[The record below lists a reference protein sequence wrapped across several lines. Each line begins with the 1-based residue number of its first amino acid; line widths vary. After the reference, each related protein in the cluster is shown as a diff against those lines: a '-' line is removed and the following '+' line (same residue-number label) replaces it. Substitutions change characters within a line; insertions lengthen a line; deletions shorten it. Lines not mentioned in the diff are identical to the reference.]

1 MMFEISASTSRR
13 GLSRRIPRGVAVVA
27 VFAISVAG
35 LGAVATPAS
44 ATPPT
49 ATVTISN
56 IPAINGVVGATFT
69 PTYSGTATGTTYV
82 TSSTASVCTVASGVV
97 SFLTAGTCTLTA
109 TAISSQTGSP
119 QSITVAAQKI
129 FNGPSGVI
137 NAQATDAN
145 GVTYLGGN
153 FSSYGPQT
161 GGGAVVADP
170 ASTPVD
176 PPNASAQHV
185 QLDVTMPTVTGE
197 VDASAS
203 DGTGGWFI
211 GGNFTLVGGIARN
224 NLAHILSDGSVDG
237 SWNPNA
243 NDAVNALVVSGT
255 TLIVGGRFTKIGSA
269 TRNRLAAIGI
279 DGTATS
285 WNPNANGDVFALALV
300 GSTLYVGGAFTTLGS
315 ATRNRLAII
324 SITGTGTPSSWD
336 PNLDGQVNAIAV
348 TGGSSP
354 IMYVGGLFTTVG
366 SSTRNGLAAFTIVD
380 GALSTTF
387 APSVT
392 GGFVDAIGAT
402 PDPAGNIVIGGD
414 FTSVDDIP
422 DTGFEQI
429 IGADGSITSFGGYT
443 TPVRAITIAN
453 GSIYSVRN
461 SPADDHKFLRVGNFG
476 SPTPDYTTTP
486 NEAATDLEWTGDVR
500 TISVAGGKVYLG
512 GSGSVGTP
520 RDNLAAVASDGSLT
534 SWAPYTDS
542 NVSAIAVSGPTVFY
556 GGDFATSTG
565 SNGGYL
571 GAVDNLGQAISGWAN
586 PTPDSSVRSLVVSGD
601 GATLYVG
608 GEFSNIS
615 DGTNTSGAG
624 LTAVNTVNGSLTG
637 WDTNANSTVWALAV
651 DGSTVYAG
659 GTFTN
664 IGGASRNNLAAI
676 DSSGTATPWNPLAGG
691 AVRAL
696 AIDGST
702 VYAGGEFI
710 TMGGA
715 PRSRLAAIGTNGTL
729 STTWNPGASG
739 TTYAIA
745 VSGSNVYV
753 GGGFTTI
760 GTTTRNN
767 IAKIGTNGTLDT
779 LWDPNANASVNTLAV
794 AASTVAI
801 GGSFATLGCFA
812 TAPGN
817 FAQVSATATCLPVA
831 TATIS
836 NLPTTSRSAGG
847 TYTPTVT
854 TNGNGVTSVTS
865 STTSICTATSGVVTF
880 LAAGTCTLVAHA
892 AATSAWRAG
901 DGVAQSITVVIPSA
915 AISNLPDIRGFV
927 GGAFQPIVGA
937 GDVENATVT
946 SSTQS
951 VCTVSGGLVNYI
963 AVGTCTITGHVTYGL
978 APTTVDGSPQTI
990 AVAIQ
995 RIAYKP
1001 MIFGTTGLTSAK
1013 VSAIAKDANANTYL
1027 GGEFG
1032 GLGASTIGFI
1042 GAQSGKLDQT
1052 FTGTTRNGTL
1062 GIVSIGDGSGG
1073 VYVGGTNL
1081 AKKRYGLLHIL
1092 ADGSIDPAFHPC
1104 TEGNPSALALSGS
1117 NLLVGGLFV
1126 SVYRSCNTGSTTVR
1140 STTMT
1145 LDVADSSLQV
1155 GDSVTSA
1162 NVPSGTTVTAI
1173 SGRALTLS
1181 AAATGT
1187 SSQIAYFGRAARNY
1201 LAAFKTT
1208 DGSLT
1213 TWDPNLTYSGS
1224 ISPSVDSLVVS
1235 GSTVYVGG
1243 RFDTVGATNTRNNLA
1258 AFSIDGT
1265 TGLPSSTPTSWN
1277 PNVGPVTAFAKVN
1290 TLAVS
1295 GSTVFVGG
1303 IFETVGSTT
1312 RKGLA
1317 AIGTDG
1323 TLASWNPNVGGSLPS
1338 VSALAI
1344 SGSTVFIGGKFTTIG
1359 STPRQNLAA
1368 IGTDG
1373 TLTSWNPSANG
1384 AVSTLAVSGSTV
1396 YVGGSFMG
1404 LGASTTSNGTAAAGS
1419 TTLTLGV
1426 ANPSIQVGMSV
1437 ENGGAPSFA
1446 NGTTVTAVSGKVI
1459 TLSAPMFSL
1468 ISNTATITFS
1478 TYGRMRLAA
1487 IGTDGVVT
1495 SWNPGTFT
1503 NSSNSVFGITPIGS
1517 SVFVTGSVLLG
1528 YGLRSKLAAF
1538 APDGSLLP
1546 WNPSVNAAVNALAV
1560 DGSSVYVGGLFTSVS
1575 GAARNYAAAVGTNGT
1590 ITSWN
1595 PNASGTVFALAISD
1609 STVYLGGA
1617 FSSIGGTNR
1626 QRLAAVGTDGTLR
1639 SWNPVA
1645 NAQVNALAISGS
1657 TVYAGG
1663 AFTSVAGSTRNGVAA
1678 IGIDGTLST
1687 TWDPNVQRSANSQ
1700 AVSALTISGS
1710 TVFIGGF
1717 FTSVRSNARNN
1728 LAAVGTDGSLSTW
1741 DPNVGGGSAVITSL
1755 AASGSTV
1762 YAGGS
1767 FTTIGGS
1774 PRNNL
1779 AAIGSDGTLASW
1791 NPNPNDGVL
1800 ALALSGSTLNVGG
1813 NFSSVA
1819 APNDY
1824 KAYFAALSTRTS
1836 LTVTAATPA
1845 SIDSATAVPSVGYTT
1860 SPSTVTGDWDTE
1872 PMCAVYATSDTA
1884 YATPLS
1890 GSQAAG
1896 AYVTHCS
1903 GGTEK
1908 YSSMTAS
1915 NNYDSW
1921 NFVDGSLTVTQYVA
1935 PKTSVTVTA
1944 SSPASIKAGTSI
1956 PAITY
1961 TTSPSTVAGD
1971 WTVQPTCAVYA
1982 SSDTGYATALSG
1994 AAVAAGTYVTHC
2006 SGGSSASYNPTSYVN
2021 GSLTVTPATTNVTV
2035 TAATSSI
2042 TYGASMPSVG
2052 YTTSPSTVAGDW
2064 TSEPSCAVYS
2074 TSDTGFASPLSGQ
2087 HSAGTYVT
2095 HCAGGTSTSYT
2106 PTSYV
2111 DGVLTISK
2119 AASSTVITCPTV
2131 HVTYTGSAQTPC
2143 SAVVTG
2149 AGGLSTTATL
2159 AYGSNTNAGTATAN
2173 ASYVGDANHNGSAA
2187 TQSTFV
2193 IDQAASVATVV
2204 CSPKTTT
2211 YSGSVQTMCSAA
2223 VTGAGGLNLTGLTP
2237 SYTSNTNVGTST
2249 ATYSFVGDANHSA
2262 SQGSDTF
2269 SINPATVVVTAA
2281 SSSITYGASIPS
2293 VSYTTSPSTVAGD
2306 WTSEPSCSVYST
2318 SDTTFASPLSGVHSA
2333 GSYVTHCSNGSS
2345 SNYTTTVVVDGS
2357 LTIYTAAS
2365 TTVITCPASIT
2376 YSGSYQEPCTAAVT
2390 GVGDLSTT
2398 ATVTYANNRDAGAG
2412 LADSTYAG
2420 DANHKGSTASQSS
2433 FTIDKASTSTVIT
2446 CPTAHEIFD
2455 GNEHYPCT
2463 AAVTGAGLTTT
2474 TSVIYASNF
2483 DAGNATADASYDG
2496 DNNYLSSTA
2505 TQSGFVIDKT
2515 TSTTAVTCSLP
2526 SVTYNGSAQT
2536 PCTATV
2542 VGAGG
2547 LGQSIDVL
2555 YSPNTDAG
2563 SVSATAN
2570 YVGDPNHY
2578 SSSDQS
2584 GFTIV
2589 PATSTTTVTCSV
2601 SSTPYNGSEQTPCTA
2616 QVTGDGGLSQSLDVQ
2631 YSPNTDAGSVSAS
2644 ANYPG
2649 DPNHD
2654 NSSDSSGFAIDA
2666 VTSTTT
2672 VTCSV
2677 SSVTYDGSIQTP
2689 CSASVSGAGGL
2700 SQSLDV
2706 QYSPNTD
2713 AGSVS
2718 ASANYPGDP
2727 NHYSSSDQSG
2737 FMIDQATSMT
2747 TVSCS
2752 VSSVTYDGNAQTP
2765 CSASVSGAGGLSQ
2778 GLDVMYSPNTDAGSV
2793 SASASFQGDPN
2804 HSPSSDLSGFGIEQA
2819 SSTTTVTCPTAHE
2832 TYDGSAR
2839 TPCSASVTGA
2849 GGLSQPVDVMYA
2861 ANTDAGI
2868 AHADAQYDGD
2878 PNHTVS
2884 QDASSFVIDRASSST
2899 TVTCSP
2905 KSTTY
2910 SGIAQ
2915 ALCSA
2920 SVTGA
2925 GGLNL
2930 TGLTPSYLANTNAG
2944 TATASYV
2951 FAGDANHTGSDGSDT
2966 FSINPATVVV
2976 TSSSLTITYGAVV
2989 PAISYATSPVTVAGD
3004 WTTEPACAVYAT
3016 VDTTFTT
3023 SLTGVLGAG
3032 SYVTHCSNGVSSN
3045 YTTISSVDGTLTV
3058 DKANTTTV
3066 VTCSSSPVTY
3076 DGSAQTPCSAAVTGA
3091 GGLSTTVS
3099 VSYLANANAGT
3110 ATADATYV
3118 GDANHT
3124 GSTATQVSFTIA
3136 KAVSSTVIMCAASYV
3151 YTGSAI
3157 ENCAAAVT
3165 GAGGLSTSVTPT
3177 YSTDHTNVGSVTV
3190 NASYA
3195 GDANHTG
3202 SSATQVSFAITKAA
3216 SSTVITCSASSFVYT
3231 GLAQTPCGSAVVTG
3245 AGGLSTTAT
3254 VIYASNTN
3262 VGTATANASYAGDAN
3277 HTGSTATQQ
3286 TFAITKASVVVNA
3299 PIVNITYNTAIP
3311 PVGFSTTPATV
3322 MADWTSVP
3330 TCAVYA
3336 PLGVVALT
3344 GVQPAGT
3351 YETRCSGGVS
3361 ANYSIS
3367 SYVKGSLTIA
3377 QAPTVTTITCT
3388 TPTYTGVALT
3398 PCTASVTGSGL
3409 TTITGVPTYTNNINA
3424 GVNTASATYS
3434 YAGTA
3439 NYLPSTATVNFTIN
3453 KATSTVTVTCSVTTA
3468 VYTGVAITP
3477 CGTTA
3482 AVTGVGGL
3490 STTTPIVYT
3499 NNLTVTTAD
3508 KLATATGT
3516 YAGDANHATAT
3527 ASKTYTITKA
3537 PATATITC
3545 TGTTFVYTAAAIT
3558 PCSASV
3564 TSVGVALT
3572 ATPTY
3577 TANTNVG
3584 TATAAYTYAGD
3595 TNHASVVATA
3605 KTFTITKASS
3615 VTKVTCP
3622 TTTSTYTGAAITPCT
3637 ATLTGPGLTAA
3648 ITPTYVNNTNPG
3660 TATASY
3666 AYAGTTN
3673 VNASSASATFTIVAI
3688 TPTIVYTGTQ
3698 IANSASTSTLT
3709 LSSTTSSTLCTGAL
3723 SYSLDRNPI
3732 TGAAGAFL
3740 LSATPV
3746 NTFGWLD
3753 GVYVITSARAAS
3765 TGCSA
3770 VSDNQS
3776 VVTIANTTSRAYG
3789 GGKYTV
3795 TGQPSVSAGWF
3806 ITAGTTTAATGQF
3819 QFIENNTWKYIGN
3832 LTTYTKTGTTGVSTG
3847 TGTLS
3852 YWNTTTKTWVSVGS
3866 AIPVSIT
3873 YTNGANGTLATTF
3886 TYTPKTGEP
3895 ALPTTAAQ
3903 KIGTTIKVG

>member
-1 MMFEISASTSRR
+1 MFSFGRLESTSEARR
-13 GLSRRIPRGVAVVA
+13 RSQASRWIAGIAAFALSSVGLA
-27 VFAISVAG
+27 
-35 LGAVATPAS
+35 AVADPAS
-44 ATPPT
+44 ATPPLAKT
-49 ATVTISN
+49 ISISN
-56 IPAINGVVGATFT
+56 IPTVNGVVGQTFT
-69 PTYSGTATGTTYV
+69 PTFSGTYTGIASV
-82 TSSTASVCTVASGVV
+82 SSSTTSVCTVASGVV
-97 SFLTAGTCTLTA
+97 SFVAAGTCTLTA
-109 TAISSQTGSP
+109 SSTDPLTGSA
-119 QSITVAAQKI
+119 QSFNVGTQKV
-129 FNGPSGVI
+129 FDGP
-137 NAQATDAN
+137 N
-145 GVTYLGGN
+145 
-153 FSSYGPQT
+153 
-161 GGGAVVADP
+161 
-170 ASTPVD
+170 
-176 PPNASAQHV
+176 
-185 QLDVTMPTVTGE
+185 GE
-197 VDASAS
+197 VDAIAQDADGNTYIGGQFDGVQAQSGGNAQLSDAS
-203 DGTGGWFI
+203 SSTVAVDRTFPKMNGTIYASVPDGSGGWYI
-211 GGNFTLVGGIARN
+211 GGNFTTVDGLERMRA
-224 NLAHILSDGSVDG
+224 AHILANGSVDPA
-237 SWNPNA
+237 WNPRFNS
-243 NDAVNALVVSGT
+243 AVKAMVKVGSTIYFGGEFGAVGAKYATTATTGIASGT
-255 TLIVGGRFTKIGSA
+255 TLTLTKYDSSIQVG
-269 TRNRLAAIGI
+269 
-279 DGTATS
+279 D
-285 WNPNANGDVFALALV
+285 
-300 GSTLYVGGAFTTLGS
+300 
-315 ATRNRLAII
+315 
-324 SITGTGTPSSWD
+324 
-336 PNLDGQVNAIAV
+336 AV
-348 TGGSSP
+348 WGPYG
-354 IMYVGGLFTTVG
+354 YAVATTV
-366 SSTRNGLAAFTIVD
+366 SSIGTCTD
-380 GALSTTF
+380 GASC
-387 APSVT
+387 
-392 GGFVDAIGAT
+392 
-402 PDPAGNIVIGGD
+402 
-414 FTSVDDIP
+414 DI
-422 DTGFEQI
+422 
-429 IGADGSITSFGGYT
+429 
-443 TPVRAITIAN
+443 
-453 GSIYSVRN
+453 
-461 SPADDHKFLRVGNFG
+461 
-476 SPTPDYTTTP
+476 
-486 NEAATDLEWTGDVR
+486 
-500 TISVAGGKVYLG
+500 
-512 GSGSVGTP
+512 
-520 RDNLAAVASDGSLT
+520 
-534 SWAPYTDS
+534 
-542 NVSAIAVSGPTVFY
+542 
-556 GGDFATSTG
+556 
-565 SNGGYL
+565 
-571 GAVDNLGQAISGWAN
+571 
-586 PTPDSSVRSLVVSGD
+586 
-601 GATLYVG
+601 
-608 GEFSNIS
+608 
-615 DGTNTSGAG
+615 
-624 LTAVNTVNGSLTG
+624 
-637 WDTNANSTVWALAV
+637 
-651 DGSTVYAG
+651 
-659 GTFTN
+659 
-664 IGGASRNNLAAI
+664 
-676 DSSGTATPWNPLAGG
+676 
-691 AVRAL
+691 
-696 AIDGST
+696 
-702 VYAGGEFI
+702 
-710 TMGGA
+710 
-715 PRSRLAAIGTNGTL
+715 TL
-729 STTWNPGASG
+729 STA
-739 TTYAIA
+739 TTQ
-745 VSGSNVYV
+745 
-753 GGGFTTI
+753 TI
-760 GTTTRNN
+760 GTTT
-767 IAKIGTNGTLDT
+767 G
-779 LWDPNANASVNTLAV
+779 
-794 AASTVAI
+794 
-801 GGSFATLGCFA
+801 
-812 TAPGN
+812 
-817 FAQVSATATCLPVA
+817 PV
-831 TATIS
+831 
-836 NLPTTSRSAGG
+836 
-847 TYTPTVT
+847 
-854 TNGNGVTSVTS
+854 
-865 STTSICTATSGVVTF
+865 
-880 LAAGTCTLVAHA
+880 
-892 AATSAWRAG
+892 
-901 DGVAQSITVVIPSA
+901 
-915 AISNLPDIRGFV
+915 
-927 GGAFQPIVGA
+927 
-937 GDVENATVT
+937 
-946 SSTQS
+946 
-951 VCTVSGGLVNYI
+951 
-963 AVGTCTITGHVTYGL
+963 
-978 APTTVDGSPQTI
+978 
-990 AVAIQ
+990 
-995 RIAYKP
+995 
-1001 MIFGTTGLTSAK
+1001 
-1013 VSAIAKDANANTYL
+1013 
-1027 GGEFG
+1027 
-1032 GLGASTIGFI
+1032 
-1042 GAQSGKLDQT
+1042 
-1052 FTGTTRNGTL
+1052 
-1062 GIVSIGDGSGG
+1062 
-1073 VYVGGTNL
+1073 
-1081 AKKRYGLLHIL
+1081 
-1092 ADGSIDPAFHPC
+1092 
-1104 TEGNPSALALSGS
+1104 
-1117 NLLVGGLFV
+1117 
-1126 SVYRSCNTGSTTVR
+1126 
-1140 STTMT
+1140 
-1145 LDVADSSLQV
+1145 
-1155 GDSVTSA
+1155 
-1162 NVPSGTTVTAI
+1162 
-1173 SGRALTLS
+1173 
-1181 AAATGT
+1181 
-1187 SSQIAYFGRAARNY
+1187 YFGSVRKY
-1201 LAAFKTT
+1201 LAAM
-1208 DGSLT
+1208 
-1213 TWDPNLTYSGS
+1213 
-1224 ISPSVDSLVVS
+1224 
-1235 GSTVYVGG
+1235 
-1243 RFDTVGATNTRNNLA
+1243 
-1258 AFSIDGT
+1258 
-1265 TGLPSSTPTSWN
+1265 
-1277 PNVGPVTAFAKVN
+1277 
-1290 TLAVS
+1290 
-1295 GSTVFVGG
+1295 
-1303 IFETVGSTT
+1303 
-1312 RKGLA
+1312 
-1317 AIGTDG
+1317 GTDG
-1323 TLASWNPNVGGSLPS
+1323 TLL
-1338 VSALAI
+1338 
-1344 SGSTVFIGGKFTTIG
+1344 
-1359 STPRQNLAA
+1359 
-1368 IGTDG
+1368 
-1373 TLTSWNPSANG
+1373 SWNPSANN
-1384 AVSTLAVSGSTV
+1384 AVYALAVSGSTV
-1396 YVGGSFMG
+1396 YVGGAF
-1404 LGASTTSNGTAAAGS
+1404 TSVGPTRTETATGQTA
-1419 TTLTLGV
+1419 T
-1426 ANPSIQVGMSV
+1426 
-1437 ENGGAPSFA
+1437 
-1446 NGTTVTAVSGKVI
+1446 TTVTLTSPDSTIAPYDTVTGNGVVASTVVSAVSTTNGVTTV
-1459 TLSAPMFSL
+1459 TLSKAL
-1468 ISNTATITFS
+1468 AANVTTAGPLTF
-1478 TYGRMRLAA
+1478 TNVRKELAA
-1487 IGTDGVVT
+1487 IGTDGTIGALSQNFGGGQVNALAVSGSSLYVGGSFSSIVVGTGTCSYVKTT
-1495 SWNPGTFT
+1495 STVTVSVLATGTKPAAGLVITSTGSGIPANTAIIAGT
-1503 NSSNSVFGITPIGS
+1503 NSYTPATNLTISATNNAAVNQSSKNCAWAYPRAYLLSVST
-1517 SVFVTGSVLLG
+1517 T
-1528 YGLRSKLAAF
+1528 
-1538 APDGSLLP
+1538 DGSLTSFNPAMESVVSALAVYP
-1546 WNPSVNAAVNALAV
+1546 VNGADYIAAGGAFTKTGSTTRLHAASWLASDNSLSSWNPSVNGNVFSLAV
-1560 DGSSVYVGGLFTSVS
+1560 SGSNIY
-1575 GAARNYAAAVGTNGT
+1575 
-1590 ITSWN
+1590 
-1595 PNASGTVFALAISD
+1595 
-1609 STVYLGGA
+1609 
-1617 FSSIGGTNR
+1617 IGGQFT
-1626 QRLAAVGTDGTLR
+1626 
-1639 SWNPVA
+1639 
-1645 NAQVNALAISGS
+1645 QVGS
-1657 TVYAGG
+1657 TVRNKLAVVD
-1663 AFTSVAGSTRNGVAA
+1663 TS
-1678 IGIDGTLST
+1678 GTL
-1687 TWDPNVQRSANSQ
+1687 N
-1700 AVSALTISGS
+1700 
-1710 TVFIGGF
+1710 
-1717 FTSVRSNARNN
+1717 
-1728 LAAVGTDGSLSTW
+1728 STW
-1741 DPNVGGGSAVITSL
+1741 DPNANADVNHVNASGSSVLAGGSFSTIGPKTTRNRLAKFDANDALTSWDPNANGTVYSL
-1755 AASGSTV
+1755 AVTGSTV
-1762 YAGGS
+1762 YVGGS
-1767 FTTIGGS
+1767 FTTIGS
-1774 PRNNL
+1774 SAHTYA
-1779 AAIGSDGTLASW
+1779 AAIGTDGTLSTTFDPNVNNTVYAVATDGTTVYLGGTFTTVGGGTTARNRLASYLVADGSLTSWDANASSEVDALTIANSKIYAAGQFTQVAGGTQLRSHWAAW
-1791 NPNPNDGVL
+1791 NTSDGSLSSITSSTDNGLL
-1800 ALALSGSTLNVGG
+1800 ALASDSNGVVYTGGYNTAAQKSCYALGTDGTQQSWITNSCTGAGSPLEASMAVNGSTVYVGG
-1813 NFSSVA
+1813 QFTVPGIRLVATPIVGATGAGTFTDWRPAPQSGKVTALLATRSSVYAGGTFTSTNYTDGQVAGMVKLSKKSNVALYPSPYAKTISVGSAIPSIGYSAFIGNAGAGAIGVTSSSDWTTEPSCGVYAQNDQTYSTALTGSSVA
-1819 APNDY
+1819 AGTYNIHCTSGSSANY
-1824 KAYFAALSTRTS
+1824 RAANVADGVLTITKIST
-1836 LTVTAATPA
+1836 TVTASSPA
-1845 SIDSATAVPSVGYTT
+1845 SVDLNTAVPSVSYTT
-1860 SPSTVTGDWDTE
+1860 SPATASSDWTAQ
-1872 PMCAVYATSDTA
+1872 PTCAVYASSDTT
-1884 YATPLS
+1884 YATPLT
-1890 GSQAAG
+1890 GAQAVG
-1896 AYVTHCS
+1896 TYVTHCS
-1903 GGTEK
+1903 GGTSATYNPTSYVNGSLTVTK
-1908 YSSMTAS
+1908 PSLSVTAS
-1915 NNYDSW
+1915 SPSAIDSATALPAVTYTTSPSTTSSDW
-1921 NFVDGSLTVTQYVA
+1921 TAEPTCAVYASTDSTFATALTGAQAAGTYVTHCSGGSSASYTPSSYVDGSLTVTQYVV
-1935 PKTSVTVTA
+1935 PKTNVVVNA
-1944 SSPASIKAGTSI
+1944 SSPSSVNSNTAVPSVG
-1956 PAITY
+1956 Y

-2042 TYGASMPSVG
+2042 TYGASMPSAG

-2111 DGVLTISK
+2111 DGVLTIDK
-2119 AASSTVITCPTV
+2119 AASSTVLTCPTV

-2143 SAVVTG
+2143 SAAVTG
-2149 AGGLSTTATL
+2149 AGGLSTTASVTY
-2159 AYGSNTNAGTATAN
+2159 ASNNDAGTAIAN
-2173 ASYVGDANHNGSAA
+2173 ASYAGDTNHNSSSAA
-2187 TQSTFV
+2187 QSSFV
-2193 IDQAASVATVV
+2193 IDQAASTTTVT

-2211 YSGSVQTMCSAA
+2211 YSGSAQTLCSAA
-2223 VTGAGGLNLTGLTP
+2223 VTGAGGLNLTDLTP
-2237 SYTSNTNVGTST
+2237 SYTSNTSAGTST
-2249 ATYSFVGDANHSA
+2249 AAYSFVGDANHAS

-2269 SINPATVVVTAA
+2269 SIDPATVVVTAD
-2281 SSSITYGASIPS
+2281 SPSLTYGDSIPSITYS
-2293 VSYTTSPSTVAGD
+2293 TSPTTVAGD
-2306 WTSEPSCSVYST
+2306 WTTEPSCSVYST

-2333 GSYVTHCSNGSS
+2333 GTYVTHCSNGSS

-2357 LTIYTAAS
+2357 LTIYKAAS
-2365 TTVITCPASIT
+2365 TTVITCPASVT
-2376 YSGSYQEPCTAAVT
+2376 YSGSYQEPCTAAVS

-2398 ATVTYANNRDAGAG
+2398 ATVTYANNRDAGTG

-2420 DANHKGSTASQSS
+2420 DANHMGSDATQSS
-2433 FTIDKASTSTVIT
+2433 FAIDKASTSTVIT

-2578 SSSDQS
+2578 GSSDQS

-2631 YSPNTDAGSVSAS
+2631 YSPNTDAGSVLAS

-2700 SQSLDV
+2700 SQPLDV

-2718 ASANYPGDP
+2718 ASADYPGDP
-2727 NHYSSSDQSG
+2727 NHYGSSDQSG
-2737 FMIDQATSMT
+2737 FMIDQAPSAT

-2752 VSSVTYDGNAQTP
+2752 VLSVMYDGSIQTP

-2778 GLDVMYSPNTDAGSV
+2778 PLDVQYSPNTDAGSV

-2819 SSTTTVTCPTAHE
+2819 SSSTVITCPIVHSTFDGTAQ
-2832 TYDGSAR
+2832 A
-2839 TPCSASVTGA
+2839 PCSAAVTGP
-2849 GGLSQPVDVMYA
+2849 GGLATTATVVYA
-2861 ANTDAGI
+2861 NNTNAGT
-2868 AHADAQYDGD
+2868 ATADASYAGDG
-2878 PNHTVS
+2878 NHTPS
-2884 QDASSFVIDRASSST
+2884 AAEQSSFVIDRASSST

-2951 FAGDANHTGSDGSDT
+2951 FAGDPNHTGSDGSDT

-2976 TSSSLTITYGAVV
+2976 TSSSPTITYGAVV

-3004 WTTEPACAVYAT
+3004 WTTEPVCGVYASA
-3016 VDTTFTT
+3016 DTSFA
-3023 SLTGVLGAG
+3023 SALTGVLGAG

-3058 DKANTTTV
+3058 DKADTTTV
-3066 VTCSSSPVTY
+3066 VTCSSSSVTY

-3091 GGLSTTVS
+3091 GGLSTTVP
-3099 VSYLANANAGT
+3099 VSYLANTNAGT

-3136 KAVSSTVIMCAASYV
+3136 KAVSSTVIMCAASYT

-3165 GAGGLSTSVTPT
+3165 GVGGLSTSVTPT

-3231 GLAQTPCGSAVVTG
+3231 GSAQTPCGSAVVTG

-3254 VIYASNTN
+3254 VVYASNTN

-3336 PLGVVALT
+3336 PLGVVAVT
-3344 GVQPAGT
+3344 GIQPAGT

-3361 ANYSIS
+3361 ANYAIS
-3367 SYVKGSLTIA
+3367 SYVKGSLAIA

-3398 PCTASVTGSGL
+3398 PCTATVTGSGL

-3564 TSVGVALT
+3564 TSVGVAVT

-3605 KTFTITKASS
+3605 KTFTITKANS
-3615 VTKVTCP
+3615 VTTVTCP

-3637 ATLTGPGLTAA
+3637 ATRTGPGLTGTV
-3648 ITPTYVNNTNPG
+3648 TPTYVNNTNPG

-3698 IANSASTSTLT
+3698 IANSTSTSTLT

-3723 SYSLDRNPI
+3723 TYSLDRNPT

-3740 LSATPV
+3740 LSASPV

-3765 TGCSA
+3765 TGCTA

-3795 TGQPSVSAGWF
+3795 TGQPAVSVGWF
-3806 ITAGTTTAATGQF
+3806 ITAGTTTPATGQF